1 MGWDDVMIAVEYDG
15 DQHRTDRIRYAWDVK
30 RLRRVRQIGWHHV
43 KVIAEDRPRDILAR
57 VAAAWASRRGSGD
70 GR

>member
-1 MGWDDVMIAVEYDG
+1 MITVEYDG
-15 DQHRTDRIRYAWDVK
+15 DQHRTDRIRYTWDVI
-30 RLRRVRQIGWHHV
+30 RLRRVRQVGWHHI

-57 VAAAWASRRGSGD
+57 VAEAWASRRDSSG